1 MKITRPSIVFETYN
15 ELIDYIQ
22 DTENIDAFII
32 DAVREFT
39 KEKNLNSIE
48 MDLECRELHKIMKV
62 IYERDMIEDVLT
74 TVMNR
79 HLANEEY
86 EKCVTIRDLL
96 NGLTELNPD

>member
-1 MKITRPSIVFETYN
+1 MKIVKPSIQFDTYE
-15 ELIDYIQ
+15 ELLAYIQ
-22 DTENIDAFII
+22 DTKNIDTFII

-39 KEKNLNSIE
+39 KEKELNVIE
-48 MDLECRELHKIMKV
+48 MDLVCNELHKIMKV

-96 NGLTELNPD
+96 NELNKK